1 MEIIEHVQQKLRE
14 NPVELLNLKSQN
26 VTVNVW
32 NFAIVFGI
40 EIYNEDTHIKS
51 YHKMISFNGE
61 SELCMESIDIYD
73 NETMSGNSVRFNR
86 LYNGEFQ
93 LEHVSTC
100 WYDGLS
106 ALQKDILHMIGLKII
121 TDKIRY
127 YDTEKEIITKLILNE
142 INENFNSD
150 H

>member
-26 VTVNVW
+26 VTVDVY
-32 NFAIVFGI
+32 NFAIVFSI
-40 EIYNEDTHIKS
+40 EIFNEDTHIKS

-61 SELCMESIDIYD
+61 SELAMESIDIYD
-73 NETMSGNSVRFNR
+73 ETISNNSVRFNR

-100 WYDGLS
+100 WYDCLS

-121 TDKIRY
+121 TDTIRY
-127 YDTEKEIITKLILNE
+127 YGTEKEIITKLILNE
-142 INENFNSD
+142 TNENFNSD